1 MTRLCVFFLLIIE
14 PLFDRACHGLVT
26 TISLFGDRGS
36 RSNWY
41 LSRYIAVLSGNSERA
56 AVPPGNGIPDERAP
70 ARTAG
75 GIEEYFHRVVQF
87 SAPGGS
93 STRPGRGV
101 GSISGCACPRI
112 RSSGCKV
119 FNLNIIQ
126 SEPPRTDIYLFAFVP
141 GRSAL
146 GRYAPRLR
154 PLSTPYSSYRHVSR
168 SPQTWLVRRRAARL

>member
-126 SEPPRTDIYLFAFVP
+126 SEPPRTDIYLFAFGCTLCP
-141 GRSAL
+141 DGQRL
-146 GRYAPRLR
+146 GDM
-154 PLSTPYSSYRHVSR
+154 
-168 SPQTWLVRRRAARL
+168 RRAHVL

>member
-1 MTRLCVFFLLIIE
+1 MIRFVILFITRMKHFSCCFLCIVRVYPIDTTNRPLHEWQSHSTVFTQ
-14 PLFDRACHGLVT
+14 G
-26 TISLFGDRGS
+26 
-36 RSNWY
+36 
-41 LSRYIAVLSGNSERA
+41 RA

-126 SEPPRTDIYLFAFVP
+126 SEPPRTDIYLFAFGCTLCP
-141 GRSAL
+141 DGQRL
-146 GRYAPRLR
+146 GDM
-154 PLSTPYSSYRHVSR
+154 
-168 SPQTWLVRRRAARL
+168 RRAYVL